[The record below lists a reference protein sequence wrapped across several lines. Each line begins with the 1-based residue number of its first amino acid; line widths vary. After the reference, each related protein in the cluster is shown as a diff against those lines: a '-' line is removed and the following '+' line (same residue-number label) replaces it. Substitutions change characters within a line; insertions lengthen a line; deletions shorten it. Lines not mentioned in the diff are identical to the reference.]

1 MGGNEKLKP
10 EKVRRYANLS
20 KIELS
25 PAEEESLSNELSMVL
40 DYFRLLRELDTS
52 GVDPTL
58 SLAVEGNDDLRED
71 KPVKCN
77 PEDILALAPSR
88 KGRFVKSPGIL

>member
-1 MGGNEKLKP
+1 MRGNETLKP
-10 EKVRRYANLS
+10 EKVRRYANLA

-25 PAEEESLSNELSMVL
+25 IAEEESLSNELSTVL
-40 DYFRLLRELDTS
+40 DYFTVLGELDTS
-52 GVDPTL
+52 GVEPTL
-58 SLAVEGNDDLRED
+58 SLAVEGSKDLRED
-71 KPVKCN
+71 KPVKCD